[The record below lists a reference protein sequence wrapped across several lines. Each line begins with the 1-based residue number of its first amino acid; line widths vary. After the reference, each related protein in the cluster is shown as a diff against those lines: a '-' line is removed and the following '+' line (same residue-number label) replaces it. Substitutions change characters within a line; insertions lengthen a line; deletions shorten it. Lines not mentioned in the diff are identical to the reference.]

1 MKVTVESENTK
12 PEDPFKIGKLVSY
25 MHSNTP
31 CVILVTGVR
40 ETNFSGTIITE
51 PDPIDLQDGLHR
63 DDWNKSS
70 FMKFTGNLIIKQ

>member
-12 PEDPFKIGKLVSY
+12 PEDPFKVGKLVSY
-25 MHSNTP
+25 MYSEKP
-31 CVILVTGVR
+31 CIILVTGVR
-40 ETNFSGTIITE
+40 DANFSGTLITE

-63 DDWNKSS
+63 EDWLKAS